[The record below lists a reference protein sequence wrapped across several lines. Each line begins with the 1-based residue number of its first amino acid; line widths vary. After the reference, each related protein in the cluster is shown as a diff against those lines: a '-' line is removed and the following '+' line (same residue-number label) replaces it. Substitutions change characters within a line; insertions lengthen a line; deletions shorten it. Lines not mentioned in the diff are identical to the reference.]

1 MTGLD
6 WNIYEVQAG
15 ARVAVWGVVPVERAG
30 TPADAVA
37 VFLRIYPEF
46 GHLDLI
52 GARD

>member
-1 MTGLD
+1 MSGD
-6 WNIYEVQAG
+6 WNIYEVEAG
-15 ARVAVWGVVPVERAG
+15 ERVAVWGGVPVELAG

-52 GARD
+52 GALD